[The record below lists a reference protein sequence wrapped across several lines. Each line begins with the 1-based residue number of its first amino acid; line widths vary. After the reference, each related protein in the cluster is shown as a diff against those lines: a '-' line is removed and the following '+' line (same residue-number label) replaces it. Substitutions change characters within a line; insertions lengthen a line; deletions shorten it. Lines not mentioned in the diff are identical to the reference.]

1 VFVLAGEVLGG
12 AERNALLLAAHL
24 AHERG
29 AVVEVCALDDR
40 PGRARAVAETQG
52 LRWTSVPVPWSGSR
66 RAKASSL
73 LRAARSIRRLRPDAL
88 LPSTN
93 LPNVV
98 CGLTWRLTGAQVSIW
113 NQCDVL
119 PTSRFSAAM
128 FRRALHSS
136 PLAVTTAFQVRD
148 WLAREWDAD
157 PGKVH
162 VIRSEVR
169 LPPAER
175 DRVSWRDALGL
186 EDGELA
192 ASMLGHLHSGKDH
205 DTLLRAWRLV
215 VEEMV
220 TAGERAPVLLL
231 AGREAGT
238 HHAVKALAY
247 DLGLR
252 DRVRFLG
259 EVTDISGLL
268 EASDLGV
275 FSSRSEALG
284 RGATE
289 PMYAALAVAATDV
302 PGIREAVGAP
312 GLPFLS
318 APGDIESLAAT
329 ILRLA
334 RDADLRV
341 RVGRENAKLIRERQS
356 AKETTA
362 VYAELVARALSGRGR
377 GQALEGALV
386 ATQAAS

>member
-40 PGRARAVAETQG
+40 PGRARAVAEAQG

-73 LRAARSIRRLRPDAL
+73 LRAAQSIRRLRPDAL

-98 CGLTWRLTGAQVSIW
+98 CGLTWRLTGAQVSVW

-119 PTSRFSAAM
+119 PTSRFSPAL

-136 PLAVTTAFQVRD
+136 SLAVTTAFHVRD
-148 WLAREWDAD
+148 WLAREWGAD
-157 PGKVH
+157 PGKIH
-162 VIRSEVR
+162 VIRSEVS
-169 LPPAER
+169 LPPVER
-175 DRVSWRDALGL
+175 GRASWRSELGL
-186 EDGELA
+186 EEDELA
-192 ASMLGHLHSGKDH
+192 VCMLGHLHSGKDH

-215 VEEMV
+215 VEG
-220 TAGERAPVLLL
+220 TAAESRAPVLLL

-259 EVTDISGLL
+259 EVSDVSGLL
-268 EASDLGV
+268 EASDVGV

-289 PMYAALAVAATDV
+289 PMYAGLAVAATDV

-318 APGDIESLAAT
+318 PPGDVNGLAAT

-334 RDADLRV
+334 RAADLRG
-341 RVGRENAKLIRERQS
+341 RVGRENAELIRERQS

-377 GQALEGALV
+377 NQALEAALV